1 MRRKKK
7 RMDLETTPVRD
18 YYLLFLFYTSLT
30 FFFSLAF
37 VDSLRRPLD
46 EMGDGDLDVGQ
57 YRESYGS
64 GLVNTRIS
72 DRENEVLYILYL
84 HAFYNHTSSK

>member
-1 MRRKKK
+1 M
-7 RMDLETTPVRD
+7 LP
-18 YYLLFLFYTSLT
+18 
-30 FFFSLAF
+30 F
-37 VDSLRRPLD
+37 VESLRRPLD

-72 DRENEVLYILYL
+72 DRENEVLYFKYRTFMPFIITLNQNDCIL
-84 HAFYNHTSSK
+84 